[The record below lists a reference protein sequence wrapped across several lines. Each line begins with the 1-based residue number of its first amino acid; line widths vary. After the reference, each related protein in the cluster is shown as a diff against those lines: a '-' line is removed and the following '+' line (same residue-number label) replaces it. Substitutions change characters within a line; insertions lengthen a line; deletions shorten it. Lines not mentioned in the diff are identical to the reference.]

1 MAQSQGTASLGSY
14 LSFSSVLPADEAA
27 ATYAA
32 LTYVES
38 DEETSLGDFG
48 GTSEVITYNTIKNG
62 LVNKRLGAT
71 DSGQMAA
78 EFAFV
83 SSNAGQQLLQT
94 AAKTK
99 QAIAVRETL
108 SSGDIFYYIAYV
120 SNAIVSVG
128 DSSTITMLKCNF
140 EITSE
145 IVEG

>member
-1 MAQSQGTASLGSY
+1 MALSQGTASLGSY
-14 LSFSSVLPADEAA
+14 LSFSSVLPSDQEAA
-27 ATYAA
+27 SYAA

-38 DEETSLGDFG
+38 NEETSLGDFG
-48 GTSEVITYNTIKNG
+48 GQSEVLTYNTIRNG
-62 LVNKRLGAT
+62 ITNKRIGST

-83 SSNAGQQLLQT
+83 SDNAGQQLLQA
-94 AAKTK
+94 AAKSK

-108 SSGDIFYYIAYV
+108 SSGDVFYYTAYV
-120 SNAIVSVG
+120 SSAVVSVG
-128 DSSTITMLKCNF
+128 DSSAITMFKANF